1 MWWKVSVSTSSYPN
15 SLHRCF
21 QPGLGSLFRGKLGL
35 RVVVSSTTEGTHQPV
50 GDESSSFG
58 LVSFQNNSPSQ
69 ISGSGNRQ
77 YYRSSLSWNIRFLLF
92 CGVSVAQALVS
103 CELFCRSLFVLL
115 SFSFLSLHCQSYFD
129 FQLLITSLISLNF
142 SRNNSNYIF
151 IVETRIPLVKESNY
165 NSCKINKV
173 YKWFVW
179 NWIEIFAIKEYVNA
193 NFV

>member
-1 MWWKVSVSTSSYPN
+1 LSHFRTTLHLKSLVLATDNTTVVAYLGISVF
-15 SLHRCF
+15 CF
-21 QPGLGSLFRGKLGL
+21 
-35 RVVVSSTTEGTHQPV
+35 
-50 GDESSSFG
+50 
-58 LVSFQNNSPSQ
+58 
-69 ISGSGNRQ
+69 
-77 YYRSSLSWNIRFLLF
+77 F

-103 CELFCRSLFVLL
+103 CELFCKSLFVLL